1 MDSTLTVFLVLIA
14 VLTGLPGWLAGAV
27 IKRHA
32 QKEGETPNDW
42 IPFGLLPY
50 AFTRFRHPNRAALT
64 GAYLL
69 MNLVSWAA
77 LVALFV
83 VYLAK
88 KG

>member
-1 MDSTLTVFLVLIA
+1 MDSALTAFLILIA
-14 VLTGLPGWLAGAV
+14 ALAGLPGWLAGAV

-32 QKEGETPNDW
+32 LKEGEKPNDW

-64 GAYLL
+64 AAYLA

-77 LVALFV
+77 LIALFAL
-83 VYLAK
+83 YLAK